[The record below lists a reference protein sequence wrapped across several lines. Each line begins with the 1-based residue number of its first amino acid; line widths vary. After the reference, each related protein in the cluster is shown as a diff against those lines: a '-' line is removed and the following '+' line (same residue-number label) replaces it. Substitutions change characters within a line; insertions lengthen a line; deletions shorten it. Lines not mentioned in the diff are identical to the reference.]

1 MSSASPKWLSL
12 TQAAD
17 QLGIH
22 PTTLRRWADNGDI
35 PVYVTPGGHRR
46 FLESDINQY
55 LGDQHPTSP
64 NIAGQ
69 VWASSA
75 LVATQQR
82 LRNNTHTQWLDSF
95 DEAQR
100 HEKRQLGQR
109 LLGLI
114 MQHISMPD
122 DDQSLLVEARS
133 IADRYA
139 ENCIT
144 SKLTAAQGLEI
155 VLFFRDS
162 MSEVALQMPQVANFD
177 DEKRLRLMRKINQ
190 VFNFIQLC
198 LIEYYEQEELES

>member
-1 MSSASPKWLSL
+1 MPSTSSKWLSL
-12 TQAAD
+12 TQAAN

-46 FLESDINQY
+46 FLETDITDF
-55 LGDQHPTSP
+55 LGDQHPNTPST
-64 NIAGQ
+64 AGQ
-69 VWASSA
+69 VWATSA

-82 LRNNTHTQWLDSF
+82 LRNNSHTQWLESF

-100 HEKRQLGQR
+100 QEKRQLGQR

-122 DDQSLLVEARS
+122 DDKSLLIEARS
-133 IADRYA
+133 IADLYA
-139 ENCIT
+139 ENCIA

-177 DEKRLRLMRKINQ
+177 DAKRLRLMRKINQ

-198 LIEYYEQEELES
+198 LVEYYEQEELES